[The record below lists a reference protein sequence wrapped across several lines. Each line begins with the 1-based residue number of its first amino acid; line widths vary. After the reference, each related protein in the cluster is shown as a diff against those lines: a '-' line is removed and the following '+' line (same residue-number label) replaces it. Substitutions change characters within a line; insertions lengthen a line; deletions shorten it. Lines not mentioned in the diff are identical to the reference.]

1 MQRPVNLSTL
11 PKNNFALFELGFRPF
26 FFFASIFSVIATL
39 IWTASFSFGWT
50 LPVSDITP
58 IAWHGHEMI
67 FGYVMGITAGFLLT
81 AVRNWTGVPTISGLP
96 LILLATVWVLARV
109 LPLLNSPV
117 LYVWA
122 TLFDILFLVGFILA
136 VLHPIVKSKQWRQL
150 AIVTKLVLI
159 LAANILYYLGV
170 FNVVNQGVSW
180 GLYSAVYLE
189 MALIFTLARRV
200 MPFFIER
207 GVPEDV
213 ILKNWRFIDASS
225 LLFLAALWI
234 SDVFLQIDI
243 LVALL
248 ALVLTAIHSIRLWG
262 WHTRGIW
269 KTPLLWVLFL
279 GYSFFALGFALKAIN
294 YFSLFSNTLPLHA
307 FTYGGIGMV
316 TMGMVSRVSL
326 GHTGRNIMQPPK
338 VVSWVFAS
346 LFLGAMTRVL
356 APIIMPS
363 FYMQWITVS
372 QILWIVAF
380 SLFLFSYSH
389 IFIQARVDGK
399 PG

>member
-39 IWTASFSFGWT
+39 IWMVNFSFGWT

-81 AVRNWTGVPTISGLP
+81 AVRNWTGVPTINGLP
-96 LILLATVWVLARV
+96 LILLATVWLLARV

-117 LYVWA
+117 LYLWA
-122 TLFDILFLVGFILA
+122 TVFDILFLIGFILA
-136 VLHPIVKSKQWRQL
+136 VLHPIVKAKQWRQL

-170 FNVVNQGVSW
+170 FNVVNQGISW
-180 GLYSAVYLE
+180 GLYSAVYFE

-234 SDVFLQIDI
+234 SDVFLKIDI

-294 YFSLFSNTLPLHA
+294 YFSLFSNTIPLHA

-346 LFLGAMTRVL
+346 LFLGTMIRVL

-363 FYMQWITVS
+363 FYVQWITIS
-372 QILWIVAF
+372 QVLWIVAF

>member
-1 MQRPVNLSTL
+1 MQRPINLSTL

-39 IWTASFSFGWT
+39 IWMASFSFGWT
-50 LPVSDITP
+50 LPVSDTTA

-96 LILLATVWVLARV
+96 LILLAAVWLLARV

-117 LYVWA
+117 LFVWA

-150 AIVTKLVLI
+150 AIVAKLVLI

-170 FNVVNQGVSW
+170 FQVVNQGVSW

-213 ILKNWRFIDASS
+213 ILKNWRFIDSSS

-234 SDVFLQIDI
+234 SDVFLRIDI

-248 ALVLTAIHSIRLWG
+248 ALVLTVIHCVRLWG

-269 KTPLLWVLFL
+269 KSPLLWVLFL
-279 GYSFFALGFALKAIN
+279 GYSCFALGFALKAIN

-326 GHTGRNIMQPPK
+326 GHTGRNVMQPPK

-346 LFLGAMTRVL
+346 LFLGTMTRVL

-363 FYMQWITVS
+363 FYVQWIAIS
-372 QILWIVAF
+372 QVLWIAAF